1 MACRGKKCIKRV
13 TTLKEY
19 YPYPAKKE
27 IDIP

>member
-1 MACRGKKCIKRV
+1 MACRGEKNMKRIAR
-13 TTLKEY
+13 LKQY